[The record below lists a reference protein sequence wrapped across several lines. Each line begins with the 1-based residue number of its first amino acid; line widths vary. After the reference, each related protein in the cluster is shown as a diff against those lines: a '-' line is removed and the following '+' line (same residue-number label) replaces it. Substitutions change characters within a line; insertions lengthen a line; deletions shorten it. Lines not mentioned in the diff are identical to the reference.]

1 MAVSNQEI
9 KAYILKKLTRKGK
22 WGHSHTSFENI
33 RKWIPQRDLGKE
45 GQKRVNNIANE
56 LIREGLILTKPTHYG
71 LEVSLNPRES
81 RRIDEIIKR
90 YYPEE

>member
-1 MAVSNQEI
+1 MIISDEEI
-9 KAYILKKLTRKGK
+9 KAYILRKLASKGK

-45 GQKRVNNIANE
+45 GHRRVNE
-56 LIREGLILTKPTHYG
+56 LAKQLVRDRLILTKPTNYG
-71 LEVSLNPRES
+71 LEVSLNPREA

-90 YYPEE
+90 YYPED

>member
-1 MAVSNQEI
+1 MIIDDGEI
-9 KAYILKKLTRKGK
+9 KAYILRKLASKGK

-45 GQKRVNNIANE
+45 GYKRVNE
-56 LIREGLILTKPTHYG
+56 LAKELVREGLILTKPTHYG

>member
-1 MAVSNQEI
+1 MIISDEEI
-9 KAYILKKLTRKGK
+9 KAYIIRKLASKGK

-45 GQKRVNNIANE
+45 GHRRINE
-56 LIREGLILTKPTHYG
+56 LAKELVRDKLILTKPTHYG